1 MDEGIRSDKS
11 LSLGMLLHPQDI
23 SKEKQ
28 ATKLGDA
35 PEWHPLFLLTTISI
49 LLGAILLFVT
59 YHEFCL
65 ERLVSFESLFALLVS
80 LSLVSLLE
88 TPIWEIQNYAMI
100 C

>member
-11 LSLGMLLHPQDI
+11 LSLGMLPHPQDI

-35 PEWHPLFLLTTISI
+35 PEWHPLFLLTTIGI
-49 LLGAILLFVT
+49 LLGAIFLFVT

-65 ERLVSFESLFALLVS
+65 ERLVSFESLLALLFS
-80 LSLVSLLE
+80 LSLVSLMD
-88 TPIWEIQNYAMI
+88 TPI
-100 C
+100 